1 MKFTKMHGTGNDY
14 VYIDCFSEAG
24 PKDPSTAAIRISDRH
39 FGVGSDGLILIK
51 PGPNDTDA
59 EMEMYNADGSKAE
72 MCGNG
77 LRCVAKFLYDRGI
90 AKKER
95 LAILTGKGI
104 LGAEIVETKEGRAT
118 KIRLN
123 MGAPIL
129 SGRKIPTVFN
139 ANPVLNQ
146 AIEIDGRTFLCTC
159 VSMGNPHC
167 VIYVDDVASFP
178 VTTIGP
184 LIENASM
191 FPKRINVE
199 FVQILSGG
207 EVIQRTWERGA
218 GETLACGTGA
228 SAVCTAGVLLGLTD
242 RNLRIHL
249 LGGDLDLQYREDET
263 VFLTGPAEEVFVGEI
278 EL

>member
-1 MKFTKMHGTGNDY
+1 